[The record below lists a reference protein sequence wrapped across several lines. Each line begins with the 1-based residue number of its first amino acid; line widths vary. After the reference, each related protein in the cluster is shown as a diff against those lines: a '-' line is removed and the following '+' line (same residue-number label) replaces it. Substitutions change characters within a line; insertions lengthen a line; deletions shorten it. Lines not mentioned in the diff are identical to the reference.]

1 MACEK
6 SRWKLAKGG
15 VEFSSR
21 SGEVRSLNKLKEI
34 AKNHL
39 YCWHQGLERSALDKG
54 EYKELAAEEVSLPGF
69 RDEVKVVIMR
79 GRTPE
84 VLRVGY
90 DKDFLVLISGKNAL
104 AAKCLRDSHLRGHG
118 GAAQTVDRSRRDVW
132 ITGVTHLAKRVVKD
146 CAECNLKKGQLC
158 GQRMAALPSTRC
170 LPSAPFSNVAIDIL
184 GPIVIRDFVKRRTT
198 RKSWGLMVVC
208 QATCAV
214 AMEVL
219 ESYSKDSFMMAFR
232 RFIARNGTPT
242 NITSDVGTQL
252 TAAAK
257 ELPKWEWG
265 QIKEEVVGKYSDVVW
280 KFVPTGTPHMNGQAE
295 RHIGLAKKLLNKQL
309 VDRKLTYGEM
319 STVFDEIVNILNT
332 KPYAT
337 GGTDPATGSPLTP
350 QHLLGPRGNISLPG
364 VALDGEAGISKR
376 FQFVQRV
383 VQDFWRKYRLL
394 VFPQKIKFKKWTK
407 EEDNLREGDVVQL
420 LDSNLVIRSWKLA
433 LVMSAIPGRDGLVR
447 KVNIRIAGTSL
458 KQVEVGVHRL
468 RFVCRPEKD

>member
-1 MACEK
+1 
-6 SRWKLAKGG
+6 
-15 VEFSSR
+15 
-21 SGEVRSLNKLKEI
+21 
-34 AKNHL
+34 
-39 YCWHQGLERSALDKG
+39 
-54 EYKELAAEEVSLPGF
+54 
-69 RDEVKVVIMR
+69 
-79 GRTPE
+79 
-84 VLRVGY
+84 
-90 DKDFLVLISGKNAL
+90 
-104 AAKCLRDSHLRGHG
+104 
-118 GAAQTVDRSRRDVW
+118 
-132 ITGVTHLAKRVVKD
+132 
-146 CAECNLKKGQLC
+146 
-158 GQRMAALPSTRC
+158 
-170 LPSAPFSNVAIDIL
+170 
-184 GPIVIRDFVKRRTT
+184 
-198 RKSWGLMVVC
+198 
-208 QATCAV
+208 
-214 AMEVL
+214 
-219 ESYSKDSFMMAFR
+219 
-232 RFIARNGTPT
+232 
-242 NITSDVGTQL
+242 
-252 TAAAK
+252 
-257 ELPKWEWG
+257 
-265 QIKEEVVGKYSDVVW
+265 VGKYSDVVW

-468 RFVCRPEKD
+468 RFVCRPEKG